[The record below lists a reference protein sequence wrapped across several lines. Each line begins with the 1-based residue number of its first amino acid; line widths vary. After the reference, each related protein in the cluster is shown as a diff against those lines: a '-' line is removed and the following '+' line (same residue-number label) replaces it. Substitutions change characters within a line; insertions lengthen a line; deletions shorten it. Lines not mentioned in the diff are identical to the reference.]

1 MSTSIRISGSSDNLF
16 TADLTLAANRTHDLN
31 GNSVTFL
38 KSNFEF
44 RAADALTS
52 TIGFRYRNLANNQ
65 NIFSIKNQG
74 RVEINGSDALVLLGG
89 TSYTAYWLTT
99 PTAQMSMFNEGL
111 NQVGFRQNTNNLLFQ
126 RGGGGVGETHS
137 SITIANGSWNI
148 GLNWAALTANLNIG
162 MTTLDQAR
170 LGVQAANG
178 NSANKTIVVR
188 NHLNTG
194 NILDVRNSGKF
205 AFNTDSISDVDYVFQ
220 GTGTSSY
227 GVYVAGSFGNA
238 GITSLVS
245 ATTRHSY
252 YAAWCGFGAAY
263 SAANSGGGATVT
275 GTRIGFSADNFNPS
289 DYQNIGF
296 YGNVTN
302 TGSSNAI
309 QFYANAPNAG
319 DYSFYS
325 QAGENYFRA
334 VDGSGVN
341 RTLTVRNHLNT
352 GNYFEVTNS
361 GDIIANGATGD
372 LNLTSIGYLSG
383 KAGSAN
389 TFYGRSAGQ
398 TSSTGGNNTFIGY
411 VAGLGCSTGSGNTF
425 IGSNAGVGNNSGSN
439 VFIGESAGSSAVGS
453 GSVIIGA
460 GSAASSSSGSLNC
473 FIGFQVALY
482 ASSGAEN
489 CAFGRAS
496 LLSLGTGSQNIAMGQ
511 DSGAYRGSGFDA
523 NENPSNSVFLGAF
536 SKAGGSNQ
544 TNQIVVG
551 HNAVGEGSNTAR
563 IGNSSV
569 TELHVGGNGASLALK
584 SPDGTTWRISVDNT
598 GTLVIV

>member
-126 RGGGGVGETHS
+126 RGGGNTAETHS

-162 MTTLDQAR
+162 MTTPNQAR

-178 NSANKTIVVR
+178 NGANKTIVVR

-205 AFNTDSISDVDYVFQ
+205 AFNTDSISDVDYLFQ

-227 GVYVAGSFGNA
+227 GVYVAGSFGYS
-238 GITSLVS
+238 GVISLVS
-245 ATTRHSY
+245 STTRHNY
-252 YAAWCGFGAAY
+252 YAAWCGFGSAY
-263 SAANSGGGATVT
+263 NAANSGGGATVT

-334 VDGSGVN
+334 VDGSGAN

-352 GNYFEVTNS
+352 GDLFQILNS
-361 GDIIANGATGD
+361 GRADFISNAIASAAEEIIRFQVSDSTTQLRVSNGTTADGVFAPSIVSVQNNTNITALGLTGQILD
-372 LNLTSIGYLSG
+372 VDDTGTSPINTYT
-383 KAGSAN
+383 ARRTGSAVTTRPLFRWRN
-389 TFYGRSAGQ
+389 FTTNLMDITADGTLAIGTITPNLSALVDI
-398 TSSTGGNNTFIGY
+398 TSTTKGFLPPRMTTVQRDAIASPA
-411 VAGLGCSTGSGNTF
+411 AGLVVYNSTTNKHQGYNGS
-425 IGSNAGVGNNSGSN
+425 
-439 VFIGESAGSSAVGS
+439 
-453 GSVIIGA
+453 
-460 GSAASSSSGSLNC
+460 
-473 FIGFQVALY
+473 
-482 ASSGAEN
+482 
-489 CAFGRAS
+489 
-496 LLSLGTGSQNIAMGQ
+496 
-511 DSGAYRGSGFDA
+511 
-523 NENPSNSVFLGAF
+523 
-536 SKAGGSNQ
+536 
-544 TNQIVVG
+544 
-551 HNAVGEGSNTAR
+551 
-563 IGNSSV
+563 
-569 TELHVGGNGASLALK
+569 
-584 SPDGTTWRISVDNT
+584 TWNDFY
-598 GTLVIV
+598 

>member
-1 MSTSIRISGSSDNLF
+1 MGVFAWQTASSSNLF

-126 RGGGGVGETHS
+126 RGGGNAAETHS

-170 LGVQAANG
+170 LGVQASDGNG
-178 NSANKTIVVR
+178 ANKTI
-188 NHLNTG
+188 L
-194 NILDVRNSGKF
+194 
-205 AFNTDSISDVDYVFQ
+205 
-220 GTGTSSY
+220 
-227 GVYVAGSFGNA
+227 
-238 GITSLVS
+238 
-245 ATTRHSY
+245 
-252 YAAWCGFGAAY
+252 
-263 SAANSGGGATVT
+263 
-275 GTRIGFSADNFNPS
+275 
-289 DYQNIGF
+289 
-296 YGNVTN
+296 
-302 TGSSNAI
+302 
-309 QFYANAPNAG
+309 
-319 DYSFYS
+319 
-325 QAGENYFRA
+325 
-334 VDGSGVN
+334 
-341 RTLTVRNHLNT
+341 VRNHLNT

-411 VAGLGCSTGSGNTF
+411 VAGLSCSTGSGNTF
-425 IGSNAGVGNNSGSN
+425 IGSNAGVGNNNGSN

-536 SKAGGSNQ
+536 SKASGSNQ

-584 SPDGTTWRISVDNT
+584 SPNGTTWRISVDNS